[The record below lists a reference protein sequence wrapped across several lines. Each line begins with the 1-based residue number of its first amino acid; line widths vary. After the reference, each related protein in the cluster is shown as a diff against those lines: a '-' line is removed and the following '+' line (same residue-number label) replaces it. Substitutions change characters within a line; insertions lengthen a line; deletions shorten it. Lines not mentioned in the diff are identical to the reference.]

1 MVAVLLEDDGK
12 RSGWAKRPVI
22 GKILSVQQDENTF
35 VLQWWKGRYTT
46 EWKPELLTSGLPYT
60 DTLPFSCIVL
70 VGFQFTE
77 GEEKNKLSSKI
88 RKQMRVLYKEAES
101 KWFVYLLILILTTS
115 EIQCFIENVLFRIYI
130 SCHNNHDEL
139 TLIWRISLLY
149 YLEIDDLYMPLFPSI
164 WWYFSFFH
172 QIVDFLI
179 GPTFHQFDDFFIYHQ
194 FDDFCF

>member
-60 DTLPFSCIVL
+60 DTLPFSCVVC

-101 KWFVYLLILILTTS
+101 K
-115 EIQCFIENVLFRIYI
+115 
-130 SCHNNHDEL
+130 
-139 TLIWRISLLY
+139 
-149 YLEIDDLYMPLFPSI
+149 
-164 WWYFSFFH
+164 
-172 QIVDFLI
+172 
-179 GPTFHQFDDFFIYHQ
+179 
-194 FDDFCF
+194 